1 MSSSMY
7 PELKGKRAL
16 VTGGGRGLGKA
27 MCLALAKEGA
37 NVALTDL
44 YDAEQTAK
52 EVKALGVK
60 ALAFSANVIKEAEV
74 QAMVAK
80 IVEEWGGID
89 ILVNDVGGD
98 HGYLLEDMPLSE
110 WDWTMDINLK
120 GMFNCVKSVSEVMKK
135 GGKGGKIVNI
145 ASLAGVRMTL
155 YGSIAYS
162 AAKAAVLGFTRHCAF
177 ELGPS
182 KINVNAVAP
191 GPTLTEVVESRISPE
206 VKEKMLQWAPMQ
218 GFTYPEDQ
226 ANAVVFLASDRARMI
241 TGTYLLVDGG
251 ISLPIGFV
259 KWDDFYTSRKKWL
272 EEARWVGKETSL

>member
-37 NVALTDL
+37 DVALTDL

-80 IVEEWGGID
+80 IVGEWGGID

-162 AAKAAVLGFTRHCAF
+162 AAKAAVIGFTRHCAF
-177 ELGPS
+177 ELGPF

-218 GFTYPEDQ
+218 DFTYPEDQ

-259 KWDDFYTSRKKWL
+259 KWDDFYASRKKWL